1 MTDASFE
8 KVTTSDQ
15 LLYGPRKL
23 LLCGFQAEAQP
34 KFETVLAMVSLQD
47 VPKAWVS
54 ADQADEVVSALLGL
68 ADNSGVGISSK
79 LPRAI
84 VVAGIS
90 QNELI
95 KLMTVCKQAGMQHAL
110 WATLTPTS
118 ETWTIRQLLAELTAE
133 RKAMA
138 DKHA

>member
-54 ADQADEVVSALLGL
+54 EEQSDEVVSALLGL

-95 KLMTVCKQAGMQHAL
+95 KLMTVCKKAGMKHAL

-118 ETWTIRQLLAELTAE
+118 ETWTIRHLLTELSAE

>member
-1 MTDASFE
+1 MTDAGFE

-34 KFETVLAMVSLQD
+34 KFETVLAMVSLQE

-54 ADQADEVVSALLGL
+54 EEQSDEVVSALLGL

-95 KLMTVCKQAGMQHAL
+95 KLMTVCKQAGMKHAL

-118 ETWTIRQLLAELTAE
+118 ETWTIRHLLAELSAE